1 MSSSTPSNTSDQRSP
16 NSAFNISTSNT
27 SMDMGIPID
36 EQINFFI
43 RDVTPELSIDIAEAV
58 TRKAPNG
65 EDNSDIEMEDS
76 TTTEADSKTSSFLSI
91 KDLRSNRWK
100 MRHRSKLVSLKS
112 LCGNRPCP
120 PLSARH
126 SRPRPRPRPRPRHPP
141 KLISSSGI
149 QGRKAQSSKG
159 LLKSTMSRRHYKE
172 RLTKQQ
178 EDMMMRAMDQL
189 AIGEPEQTAVE
200 DISEEWEDV

>member
-1 MSSSTPSNTSDQRSP
+1 
-16 NSAFNISTSNT
+16 
-27 SMDMGIPID
+27 MDMGIPID

-43 RDVTPELSIDIAEAV
+43 RDVTPELSINTAEAV

-65 EDNSDIEMEDS
+65 EDDSDIEMEDS

-91 KDLRSNRWK
+91 KDSRSNRWK
-100 MRHRSKLVSLKS
+100 MRHRSRLASVKS

-126 SRPRPRPRPRPRHPP
+126 SRPRPRPRHPP

-159 LLKSTMSRRHYKE
+159 LLKSTMSRRRYKE

-189 AIGEPEQTAVE
+189 AIGEPEQKAVE
-200 DISEEWEDV
+200 DISEECKDV